1 MTHSD
6 FLELKRIYSE
16 STRFGTHW
24 EDCWKSHVWC
34 AIVKLIRAHEE
45 LRNERKKD
53 EQSSK

>member
-1 MTHSD
+1 MKHEE
-6 FLELKRIYSE
+6 FLELKRIYFE

-45 LRNERKKD
+45 LRSERKKD